1 MRSKTALRRDP
12 SKPQTG
18 GGLTQSLQRLSPGVY
33 RDAGGR
39 LTNQS
44 GRALPQ
50 QPNRQQSPMESQLQR
65 PQNMNPMQRP
75 QGPLMDPGFMQNGNI
90 INLPGQL
97 PQGTNIYDYAG
108 AITGQQPEQP
118 GMVNLLSQMPQ
129 PSANMG
135 GQYRLSP
142 GVYGTRE
149 QAMQQMYQPIPGLQ
163 NGLGQQGYM
172 PPIDWTQMVNYPA
185 SMPQQPLQQ
194 QQMPTRQQMLR
205 KY

>member
-1 MRSKTALRRDP
+1 
-12 SKPQTG
+12 
-18 GGLTQSLQRLSPGVY
+18 
-33 RDAGGR
+33 
-39 LTNQS
+39 
-44 GRALPQ
+44 
-50 QPNRQQSPMESQLQR
+50 MESQLQR

-90 INLPGQL
+90 INLPGQF

-118 GMVNLLSQMPQ
+118 GMVNLFSQMPQ

-163 NGLGQQGYM
+163 NGLGQQGNM

-185 SMPQQPLQQ
+185 SMPQQPQQQ
-194 QQMPTRQQMLR
+194 QQMPTRQQMFR